1 MKPTKRYDFKFQRS
15 YFDVLNEIPDD
26 KDKLHF
32 LLSVINKQFLDQD
45 PKDLSFAAKISYEGQ
60 RHFIEKSVKG
70 YKDRMKTDLLG
81 NPIPPHGGSEEKPT
95 HPYGGSKEKPL
106 HPHEQEQEQEQEEE
120 EEEEEEELYLY
131 SEKEFLE
138 DWRVIKKEEIKG
150 ISNIPRLSP
159 FELSSFME
167 VKKFYN
173 RTQIKSA
180 IKALF
185 KQDVIDFSSMHS
197 RPKHLLDNID
207 KYYTAFLD
215 RDKGLYGKKQ
225 KEERL

>member
-1 MKPTKRYDFKFQRS
+1 MKLTKRKAFNFLRS
-15 YFDVLNEIPDD
+15 YFDVFNKLQTDE
-26 KDKLHF
+26 DKLSF
-32 LLSVINKQFLDQD
+32 LTSIINKQFLNED
-45 PKDLSFAAKISYEGQ
+45 PISLKFPVDLAYDSQINAIDS
-60 RHFIEKSVKG
+60 SVKG
-70 YKDRMKTDLLG
+70 WLRASNTDLQG
-81 NPIPPHGGSEEKPT
+81 NILKTPKTPPRGKT
-95 HPYGGSKEKPL
+95 HTDPKEVQEKEK
-106 HPHEQEQEQEQEEE
+106 EEVQEKEK
-120 EEEEEEELYLY
+120 LYLY

-150 ISNIPRLSP
+150 VSNIPRLSP

-215 RDKGLYGKKQ
+215 KDKGLYGKKQ
-225 KEERL
+225 KEARL